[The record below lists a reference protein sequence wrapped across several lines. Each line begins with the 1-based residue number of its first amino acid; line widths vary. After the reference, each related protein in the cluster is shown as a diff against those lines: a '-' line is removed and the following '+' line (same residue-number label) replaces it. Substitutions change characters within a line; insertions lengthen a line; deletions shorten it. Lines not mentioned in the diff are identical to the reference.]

1 MNGYASAQYAH
12 ALAEWG
18 QPRHLPRCD
27 GWLLERPIA
36 GTDGWRDAMGPYP
49 LFACGDWSQLGR
61 DVDDIGDLVSVTL
74 VTEPFAAVS
83 PVELR
88 EAFDHV
94 VAFKPHVVVELGSA
108 FISGATK
115 HHRRD
120 ARRALRSL
128 VVERAAD
135 PIAHL
140 DEWEALY
147 ATLVARH
154 QVTGIQ
160 RFSRE
165 SFAAQ
170 LQVPGIV
177 MFIAREGEVVV
188 GAGLWYLDGKVG
200 YSHLQAMSARGYEL
214 CASYALYW
222 TAFHEL
228 ADDVEVVDIGAG
240 AGAGGT
246 GTRLDVF
253 KRGWTTAAPVPVY
266 LCGRTVDGERYASL
280 VAAGRDPAS
289 RYFPAYRAGELI

>member
-18 QPRHLPRCD
+18 EPRNLPRCD

-49 LFACGDWSQLGR
+49 LFACRDWSQLGR
-61 DVDDIGDLVSVTL
+61 DLDDLGDLVSVTL

-83 PVELR
+83 LVQLR

-108 FISGATK
+108 FIAGAARN
-115 HHRRD
+115 HRRN

-128 VVERAAD
+128 VVGRAAD

-140 DEWEALY
+140 DDWEALY
-147 ATLVARH
+147 ATLAARH

-200 YSHLQAMSARGYEL
+200 YSHLHAMSARGYEL

-228 ADDVEVVDIGAG
+228 ADDVDVVDIGAG

-246 GTRLDVF
+246 GTGLDDF
-253 KRGWTTAAPVPVY
+253 KRGWTTAAPIPVY
-266 LCGRTVDGERYASL
+266 LCGRTVDDERYVSL
-280 VAAGRDPAS
+280 VAAGGDPAS
-289 RYFPAYRAGELI
+289 RYFPAYRAGELV